1 MVTKDERAQYRDEH
15 IKWLLSKTDDSRVMS
30 ALKRGGVPA
39 TETAALPFLLP
50 ELGEYRYWTKPAL
63 LHASDFATFRYL
75 RHVEGRSLGGLFNDL
90 VRKGYIS
97 KNSLERVMMA
107 VQVSDLTNAH
117 TMWRGKLAMA
127 NNNSLAL
134 DWGLLWDLYVNW
146 DNPKYPDSQRKAR
159 RSLLEDYYR

>member
-1 MVTKDERAQYRDEH
+1 
-15 IKWLLSKTDDSRVMS
+15 
-30 ALKRGGVPA
+30 
-39 TETAALPFLLP
+39 
-50 ELGEYRYWTKPAL
+50 L

-75 RHVEGRSLGGLFNDL
+75 QHVEGRSLGGLFNKL
-90 VRKGYIS
+90 VSEGYIS
-97 KNSLERVMMA
+97 EKSLERVMMA

-117 TMWRGKLAMA
+117 AMWRGKLAMA